1 VSALEVLGYLGLTGG
16 LFGTF
21 LMLSLEMPDQTT
33 VGWVSLGVAAVLLLA
48 GVVVGAGAPDR
59 LARFRSVC
67 WYLSVSFL
75 TSALQAWLVTPSSLL
90 RGGSDLF
97 VVFLMTALYAFAL
110 WALLPR
116 LLQQL
121 AFFSAVLSA
130 LASLTLPSAAAFF
143 FAPPDLTGLAL
154 VFWLGGAVWFALGW
168 FGRVR
173 PPRVAMV
180 LGELASLPGP
190 LLFATESAELAFV
203 LLIATSAVYLLVGG
217 RQGDRAVTGIAAV
230 GEIVGVVGLLVALG
244 VDDEASGAAVLVLG
258 AAFLVVAVLL
268 ARQLGAPRPSLGRP
282 VLPIGP
288 KVVPASVGPVAGPA
302 IPPPPSETPP
312 PSGMPPPSETPP
324 PSGMPPPSETPP
336 PSDDETSPPV

>member
-33 VGWVSLGVAAVLLLA
+33 IGLVSLAVAAVLLLA
-48 GVVVGAGAPDR
+48 GIVVGADAPDR
-59 LARFRSVC
+59 LARLRSVC
-67 WYLSVSFL
+67 WYLSVSFF

-97 VVFLMTALYAFAL
+97 VVFLLTGIYAFAL

-130 LASLTLPSAAAFF
+130 LASLVLPSAVAFF
-143 FAPPDLTGLAL
+143 LGPPDLTGLAI

-168 FGRVR
+168 FRRVH
-173 PPRVAMV
+173 PPRAAMV

-190 LLFATESAELAFV
+190 LLFATESEEAAFV
-203 LLIATSAVYLLVGG
+203 LVIATAAVYMFVGG

-288 KVVPASVGPVAGPA
+288 KVVPASMGPVASPA
-302 IPPPPSETPP
+302 IPPPPSEPPPSEPP
-312 PSGMPPPSETPP
+312 PSGTPPAEPP
-324 PSGMPPPSETPP
+324 PSG
-336 PSDDETSPPV
+336 DDEDRPPV